1 MKQNFQ
7 QNNKA
12 HNKQQGF
19 TLIEALLALLILS
32 IGLLGIAGM
41 HVEGMKSSHI
51 AMQRMVV
58 TIKTQDLLDRIRAN
72 ASNTSVALSNYKVVV
87 ASNQACNSGTNCTAE
102 NMMSHDLFLWQNDLN
117 AYLPG
122 NPVYDFTMT
131 NVVDPVDG
139 AVISQLVTV
148 NINWSDRGN
157 AQSYSVTTQI

>member
-1 MKQNFQ
+1 MKQNTQ
-7 QNNKA
+7 QINRPQ
-12 HNKQQGF
+12 HKQQGF
-19 TLIEALLALLILS
+19 TLIEALLALFILT

-72 ASNTSVALSNYKVVV
+72 ANNTSVALSNYKVVV
-87 ASNQACNSGTNCTAE
+87 ASNQACNSGIDCTVE
-102 NMMSHDLFLWQNDLN
+102 NMMSHDLFLWQSDLN
-117 AYLPG
+117 ANLPG

-131 NVVDPVDG
+131 
-139 AVISQLVTV
+139 AVIDPATNAVVSQLVTV
-148 NINWSDRGN
+148 NVNWSDRGN